1 MILKNADIFDSE
13 FALRRA
19 DVRVEDGKIAEI
31 GENLNGGE
39 EHDLSGC
46 VILPGFIDIHI
57 HGCGGADFSDAQ
69 PDTLETMSRTLAS
82 FGVTSFCPAS
92 MTLPYDRIVKAFENA
107 AGYLGKECGA
117 YIHGINMEGPFISPA
132 KKGAQAEEYI
142 IAPDYNTFAKLNA
155 VCPVKLVDVAPE
167 IPGALDFAE
176 QASKVCTV
184 SAAHTTATYEQAK
197 AGYEHGFSHATHL
210 FNAMVG
216 LGSREAGTVGAVMD
230 SSTVTAELICDGI
243 HISAPTLRI
252 AFRILGEDRIAVISD
267 ATMAAGLEDGEY
279 TLGGQRVI
287 KKGAVRLPDGTLA
300 GSAANLFDEF
310 NNLLRFGIP
319 LRSALKA
326 VTINP
331 ARIIGADNT
340 TGSIAVGKS
349 ADLLIVS
356 DDFSH
361 INNVIIKGK
370 QFSAQ

>member
-1 MILKNADIFDSE
+1 MIIKNAIIYGEDFEPRREDI
-13 FALRRA
+13 RI
-19 DVRVEDGKIAEI
+19 EDGKIAEI
-31 GENLNGGE
+31 GKLDGDGL
-39 EHDLSGC
+39 DCTGMR
-46 VILPGFIDIHI
+46 VLPGFIDIHI
-57 HGCGGADFSDAQ
+57 HGCNLADTTDGKEDSV
-69 PDTLETMSRTLAS
+69 LVMSRWLA
-82 FGVTSFCPAS
+82 GKGITSFCPTT
-92 MTLPYDRIVKAFENA
+92 MTLPITELQKSFKYA
-107 AGYLGKECGA
+107 ADAMGHEPGA

-132 KKGAQAEEYI
+132 KKGAQAEKYI
-142 IAPDYNTFAKLNA
+142 IAPDYDTFARLNA

-167 IPGALDFAE
+167 MPGALEFAE
-176 QASKVCTV
+176 RASKVCTV

-197 AGYEHGFSHATHL
+197 TGYKHGFSHSTHL

-310 NNLLRFGIP
+310 NNLLHFGIP

-331 ARIIGADNT
+331 ARIIGADKT
-340 TGSIAVGKS
+340 TGSIAVAKS

>member
-1 MILKNADIFDSE
+1 M
-13 FALRRA
+13 
-19 DVRVEDGKIAEI
+19 
-31 GENLNGGE
+31 
-39 EHDLSGC
+39 
-46 VILPGFIDIHI
+46 
-57 HGCGGADFSDAQ
+57 
-69 PDTLETMSRTLAS
+69 
-82 FGVTSFCPAS
+82 
-92 MTLPYDRIVKAFENA
+92 
-107 AGYLGKECGA
+107 
-117 YIHGINMEGPFISPA
+117 
-132 KKGAQAEEYI
+132 
-142 IAPDYNTFAKLNA
+142 
-155 VCPVKLVDVAPE
+155 CPVKLVDVAPE
-167 IPGALDFAE
+167 MPGALEFAE
-176 QASKVCTV
+176 RASKVCTV

-197 AGYEHGFSHATHL
+197 AGYEHGFSHVTHL

-310 NNLLRFGIP
+310 NNLLHFGIP

-331 ARIIGADNT
+331 ARIIGADKT
-340 TGSIAVGKS
+340 TGSIAVAKS

>member
-1 MILKNADIFDSE
+1 
-13 FALRRA
+13 
-19 DVRVEDGKIAEI
+19 
-31 GENLNGGE
+31 
-39 EHDLSGC
+39 
-46 VILPGFIDIHI
+46 
-57 HGCGGADFSDAQ
+57 
-69 PDTLETMSRTLAS
+69 
-82 FGVTSFCPAS
+82 
-92 MTLPYDRIVKAFENA
+92 
-107 AGYLGKECGA
+107 
-117 YIHGINMEGPFISPA
+117 
-132 KKGAQAEEYI
+132 
-142 IAPDYNTFAKLNA
+142 
-155 VCPVKLVDVAPE
+155 
-167 IPGALDFAE
+167 
-176 QASKVCTV
+176 
-184 SAAHTTATYEQAK
+184 
-197 AGYEHGFSHATHL
+197 
-210 FNAMVG
+210 MVG

-310 NNLLRFGIP
+310 NNLLHFGIP

-331 ARIIGADNT
+331 ARIIGADKT
-340 TGSIAVGKS
+340 TGSIAVAKS

>member
-1 MILKNADIFDSE
+1 MLFKNAIIYGEDFE
-13 FALRRA
+13 PRRA
-19 DVRVEDGKIAEI
+19 DIRTEGGIIAEI
-31 GENLNGGE
+31 GSIDGDGI
-39 EHDLSGC
+39 DCTGMR
-46 VILPGFIDIHI
+46 ILPGFIDIHI
-57 HGCGGADFSDAQ
+57 HGCNLADTTDGKRDSV
-69 PDTLETMSRTLAS
+69 LVMSRWLAGK
-82 FGVTSFCPAS
+82 GVTSFCPTT
-92 MTLPYDRIVKAFENA
+92 MTLPA
-107 AGYLGKECGA
+107 AELEKCFGYAAEAMGHEPGA
-117 YIHGINMEGPFISPA
+117 YIHGINMEGPFISAA
-132 KKGAQAEEYI
+132 KKGAQVEEFI
-142 IAPDYNTFAKLNA
+142 IEPNYDIFSKLNA
-155 VCPVKLVDVAPE
+155 ICPVKLVDVAPE
-167 IPGALDFAE
+167 APGALEFAE
-176 QASKVCTV
+176 QASRICTV
-184 SAAHTTATYEQAK
+184 SAAHTTAGYEQAR
-197 AGYEHGFSHATHL
+197 AGYEHGFTHATHL

-310 NNLLRFGIP
+310 NNLLSFGIP

-331 ARIIGADNT
+331 ARVIGADKT

-370 QFSAQ
+370 PFSE

>member
-57 HGCGGADFSDAQ
+57 HGCGGADFSDAL

-92 MTLPYDRIVKAFENA
+92 MTLPYDRIEKAFENA

-142 IAPDYNTFAKLNA
+142 IAPDYDTFARLNA

-167 IPGALDFAE
+167 MPGALEFAE

-197 AGYEHGFSHATHL
+197 AGYEHGFSHVTHL

-310 NNLLRFGIP
+310 NNLLHFGIP

-331 ARIIGADNT
+331 ARIIGADKT